1 MNFSQS
7 GISGSTQFC
16 YESTL
21 GSCPKITFPIIARVP
36 LYLFLGAAITVTVC
50 GNLLVIIS
58 IAHFK
63 QLHTPTHFLLL
74 SLAAA
79 DFLLGGFVMPP
90 SMIRSVEKCWYFG
103 DLLCKVHTSTDIT
116 LSTASLWNMFF
127 ISIDRYY
134 AVCHPLRYRNKI
146 TVFVTVNMIFIS
158 WTLAAVSGFGLIFLE
173 LNIQGM
179 EDSSDHLDCVGG
191 CFLVQSAASAI
202 TSSLVFFYIPGFVM
216 MSIYLK
222 IFLVA
227 RKQARSIRDTAFQRQ
242 TAEENKNATSLK
254 REMKAARTLGITM
267 GVFLACWSPF
277 FACFNVDPFI
287 NYSTPPILVD
297 VVVWFAYLNSAFNPF
312 IYALFYNWFR
322 KAFRVIIFGKIFQNN
337 SSSIQLLTN

>member
-1 MNFSQS
+1 MNFSES

-16 YESTL
+16 YESTP
-21 GSCPKITFPIIARVP
+21 GSCPKRTFPIIARVP
-36 LYLFLGAAITVTVC
+36 IYLFLGAMITVTIC

-79 DFLLGGFVMPP
+79 DFLLGLFVLPP
-90 SMIRSVEKCWYFG
+90 STIRSVENCWYFG
-103 DLLCKVHTSTDIT
+103 DLFCKVHVSTDFT
-116 LSTASLWNMFF
+116 LCIASLWHMFF

-158 WTLAAVSGFGLIFLE
+158 WTLAAVIGFGLIFLE
-173 LNIQGM
+173 LNKQGM
-179 EDSSDHLDCVGG
+179 EDSYDNTDCIGG
-191 CFLVQSAASAI
+191 CFLALSAASVII
-202 TSSLVFFYIPGFVM
+202 TSLLCFYIPGFLM
-216 MSIYLK
+216 ICIYLK

-227 RKQARSIRDTAFQRQ
+227 RRQARSIRDTELQRQ
-242 TAEENKNATSLK
+242 TAEEKKNTASLK

-267 GVFLACWSPF
+267 GVFLVCWSPF
-277 FACFNVDPFI
+277 FIYFNVDHAI
-287 NYSTPPILVD
+287 QGSLPPILVD
-297 VVVWFAYLNSAFNPF
+297 ALFWFAYLNSAFNPF
-312 IYALFYNWFR
+312 IYALFYKWFR
-322 KAFRVIIFGKIFQNN
+322 KAFRVIIFCKIFQRN
-337 SSSIQLLTN
+337 SSTIQLLSN

>member
-90 SMIRSVEKCWYFG
+90 SMIRSVENCWYFG

-116 LSTASLWNMFF
+116 LCTASLWHMFF

-158 WTLAAVSGFGLIFLE
+158 WTLAVVSGFGLIFLE
-173 LNIQGM
+173 LNIQGI
-179 EDSSDHLDCVGG
+179 EDTYDHLDCVGG
-191 CFLVQSAASAI
+191 CFLVQNAASAI
-202 TSSLVFFYIPGFVM
+202 TSSLLFFYIPGFVM
-216 MSIYLK
+216 ICIYLK

-227 RKQARSIRDTAFQRQ
+227 KKQARSIRDTALARQ
-242 TAEENKNATSLK
+242 TAEEKKNTTSLK
-254 REMKAARTLGITM
+254 REIKAARTLGITM
-267 GVFLACWSPF
+267 GAFLVCWSPIIT
-277 FACFNVDPFI
+277 CFNVDPFI
-287 NYSTPPILVD
+287 NNSTPPILVD